1 MERRGWAD
9 MTGKAGKRRVLEHEF
24 EELLLDVLEQDYDL
38 AVRHAADRL
47 DRRKRDI
54 ATLQFEWHY
63 DKARA
68 AKVVVRVAGVA
79 DFKAI
84 LPVDFSSPDG
94 MRRSAEDC
102 ESLVLHL
109 TEYLEEK
116 REKTL
121 VEAGAGRVPW
131 GRREDD

>member
-1 MERRGWAD
+1 MA
-9 MTGKAGKRRVLEHEF
+9 GKAGKRRTLEREF

-38 AVRHAADRL
+38 SVRHATDRL

-54 ATLQFEWHY
+54 ATLEFEYHY
-63 DKARA
+63 DAARE

-84 LPVDFSSPDG
+84 LPVEFASADG

-102 ESLVLHL
+102 ESLVLYL
-109 TEYLEEK
+109 TEYLEEV

-121 VEAGAGRVPW
+121 VAAAAGRVRW

>member
-1 MERRGWAD
+1 MLER
-9 MTGKAGKRRVLEHEF
+9 EF

-38 AVRHAADRL
+38 AVRHAKTDRL
-47 DRRKRDI
+47 ERRKRGI
-54 ATLQFEWHY
+54 ATLEFEFHHESANEA
-63 DKARA
+63 KA
-68 AKVVVRVAGVA
+68 VVRVAGVA

-102 ESLVLHL
+102 EALVLYL
-109 TEYLEEK
+109 TEYLEAA

-121 VEAGAGRVPW
+121 VAAAAGRVRW

>member
-1 MERRGWAD
+1 MA
-9 MTGKAGKRRVLEHEF
+9 GKAGKRRAFEREF

-38 AVRHAADRL
+38 AVRHATDRL
-47 DRRKRDI
+47 DRRKRNI

-63 DKARA
+63 DRAREAKA
-68 AKVVVRVAGVA
+68 VVRVAGIA
-79 DFKAI
+79 HFKAI
-84 LPVDFSSPDG
+84 LPVDSSSPDA
-94 MRRSAEDC
+94 MRRCAEDC
-102 ESLVLHL
+102 ESLVLYL

-121 VEAGAGRVPW
+121 VEVVAGRVPW

>member
-1 MERRGWAD
+1 MA
-9 MTGKAGKRRVLEHEF
+9 GKAGKRRALESEF

-38 AVRHAADRL
+38 AVRQATERIE
-47 DRRKRDI
+47 RRKRDL

-63 DKARA
+63 DRARGAKA
-68 AKVVVRVAGVA
+68 VVRVAGVA

-84 LPVDFSSPDG
+84 LPVDFTSPDAL
-94 MRRSAEDC
+94 RRSAEDC
-102 ESLVLHL
+102 ESLVLYL

-116 REKTL
+116 REKALTE
-121 VEAGAGRVPW
+121 VGAGRRPW

>member
-1 MERRGWAD
+1 MA
-9 MTGKAGKRRVLEHEF
+9 GKAGKRRGLEREF

-38 AVRHAADRL
+38 SVRHATDRL

-54 ATLQFEWHY
+54 ATLQFEYHY
-63 DKARA
+63 ESSHEAKA
-68 AKVVVRVAGVA
+68 VVRVSGVGQ
-79 DFKAI
+79 FKAI
-84 LPVDFSSPDG
+84 LPVDFGSADG

-102 ESLVLHL
+102 EALVLYL
-109 TEYLEEK
+109 TEHLENA

-121 VEAGAGRVPW
+121 ADAAAGRVRW

>member
-1 MERRGWAD
+1 MA
-9 MTGKAGKRRVLEHEF
+9 GKAGKRRVSEREF

-38 AVRHAADRL
+38 AVRHATDRL

-54 ATLQFEWHY
+54 ATLEFEWHH
-63 DKARA
+63 DKTNE

-79 DFKAI
+79 HFKAI
-84 LPVDFSSPDG
+84 LPVDFSSPDNL
-94 MRRSAEDC
+94 RRSAEDC
-102 ESLVLHL
+102 ESLVLYL

-121 VEAGAGRVPW
+121 VEVAAGRMRW

>member
-1 MERRGWAD
+1 MA
-9 MTGKAGKRRVLEHEF
+9 GKAGKRKALEREF

-38 AVRHAADRL
+38 AVRHSGNRL
-47 DRRKRDI
+47 DRRKRGI
-54 ATLQFEWHY
+54 AVLEFEFHH
-63 DKARA
+63 DSLSE
-68 AKVVVRVAGVA
+68 AKCVVRVSGVA

-102 ESLVLHL
+102 EALVL
-109 TEYLEEK
+109 YLAEHQEK
-116 REKTL
+116 AREQTL
-121 VEAGAGRVPW
+121 SAAAAGRMRW